1 MGNNMMEEIMDLDLN
16 QVPLDEQPHGS
27 ELRLDSIVNELATAH
42 ERIEER
48 IRQLEAVTARARHR
62 QRWRQ
67 GQASP
72 QTDSSAEAMVQHASR
87 LHNTDDGN
95 TAQERRVDS
104 GKTSKTGSLFLIA
117 KALGM
122 DTDAKKAG
130 SGSGGLFDCNICLEM
145 ARDPILTCCGHLF
158 CWPCFYQ
165 LSYVDSHAKECPVCG
180 GEVTDRS
187 IIPVYGNGSGDSP
200 PKSELKEIGL
210 KVPPRPHAQRVES
223 MRQQFRGRGVSSSVE
238 ERIHSIV
245 DIMGERVQAQDL
257 DRPRMMGERTNF
269 SVNRYRTSRV
279 LPSTETESSQRHRS
293 LQVSRLLLQGAA
305 SFSSL
310 SSALNTAMDSAE
322 RLVEDL
328 EAYIHSSHTSG
339 GHEQA
344 PSVDNRDSFS
354 SIYAVIQP
362 EIQSP
367 DTAAEI
373 NSTVSPSFSPFRTD
387 IDAPAVN
394 LENQTMDNAIE
405 INLTTSPSSS
415 RTRTDVPR
423 VSDLENRVSHE
434 ATRRRLR

>member
-1 MGNNMMEEIMDLDLN
+1 MDNNMMEEIINLDLN
-16 QVPLDEQPHGS
+16 QEPLDEPHGS

-67 GQASP
+67 GQAPP
-72 QTDSSAEAMVQHASR
+72 QTDSSAEAMVQHAGR

-95 TAQERRVDS
+95 TAQERRVGS

-122 DTDAKKAG
+122 DTDAKKA
-130 SGSGGLFDCNICLEM
+130 GSGGLFDCNICLEM

-180 GEVTDRS
+180 GEVTDTS

-200 PKSELKEIGL
+200 LKSELKEIGL
-210 KVPPRPHAQRVES
+210 KVPPRPYAHRVES

-238 ERIHSIV
+238 ERIQSIV
-245 DIMGERVQAQDL
+245 NIMGERMQAQDL
-257 DRPRMMGERTNF
+257 DRPRIMGERTNF
-269 SVNRYRTSRV
+269 SVNRYRTSQV
-279 LPSTETESSQRHRS
+279 LPSTETESSQQHRS

-305 SFSSL
+305 SVSSL
-310 SSALNTAMDSAE
+310 SSALMDSAE
-322 RLVEDL
+322 RLVEEL
-328 EAYIHSSHTSG
+328 EAYIHSYHTRG

-373 NSTVSPSFSPFRTD
+373 NSIVSPSFSSFRTD

-423 VSDLENRVSHE
+423 VSDLESGVSHE
-434 ATRRRLR
+434 ARRRRLR

>member
-1 MGNNMMEEIMDLDLN
+1 MMEEIIYLDLN
-16 QVPLDEQPHGS
+16 QEPLDEPHGS
-27 ELRLDSIVNELATAH
+27 ELRLDSIVDELATAH
-42 ERIEER
+42 ERIEDR

-72 QTDSSAEAMVQHASR
+72 QTDSSAEAMVQHGSR

-95 TAQERRVDS
+95 TAQERRVGS

-122 DTDAKKAG
+122 DTDAKKA
-130 SGSGGLFDCNICLEM
+130 GSGGLFDCNICLEM

-165 LSYVDSHAKECPVCG
+165 LSYVDSHAKECPVCE
-180 GEVTDRS
+180 GEVTDTS

-210 KVPPRPHAQRVES
+210 KVPPRPHAHRVES

-238 ERIHSIV
+238 ERIQSIV
-245 DIMGERVQAQDL
+245 AIMGERMQAQDL
-257 DRPRMMGERTNF
+257 DRPRIMGERTNF

-328 EAYIHSSHTSG
+328 EVYIHSHHTRGS
-339 GHEQA
+339 HEQA
-344 PSVDNRDSFS
+344 PSFDNRDSFS

-373 NSTVSPSFSPFRTD
+373 SSIVSPSFSSFRTD

-394 LENQTMDNAIE
+394 LENQTLDNAIE

-423 VSDLENRVSHE
+423 VSDLESGVSHE
-434 ATRRRLR
+434 ARRRRLR

>member
-1 MGNNMMEEIMDLDLN
+1 MGNNMREEIMDLDLN
-16 QVPLDEQPHGS
+16 QEPLDEPRGS
-27 ELRLDSIVNELATAH
+27 ALGLDSIVNELETAH

-67 GQASP
+67 GEAPP

-87 LHNTDDGN
+87 LHNAGVGN
-95 TAQERRVDS
+95 AVQERRFGS
-104 GKTSKTGSLFLIA
+104 GKTSKTGSMFLIA

-122 DTDAKKAG
+122 DTDAEKAG
-130 SGSGGLFDCNICLEM
+130 SGSGGFFDCNICLEM
-145 ARDPILTCCGHLF
+145 ARDPIVTCCGHLF

-165 LSYVDSHAKECPVCG
+165 LSYVDSNAKECPVCR
-180 GEVTDRS
+180 GEVTDTS

-200 PKSELKEIGL
+200 RKSELKEIGL
-210 KVPPRPHAQRVES
+210 KVPPRPHAHRVES
-223 MRQQFRGRGVSSSVE
+223 MRQQCRGQGVSSSVE

-245 DIMGERVQAQDL
+245 GIMGERVQAQDL
-257 DRPRMMGERTNF
+257 DRPRIMGERTNF
-269 SVNRYRTSRV
+269 SANRYRTSRV
-279 LPSTETESSQRHRS
+279 LPTTETESSQRHRS

-328 EAYIHSSHTSG
+328 EAYIHSRHMRGS
-339 GHEQA
+339 HEQA

-354 SIYAVIQP
+354 SISAVIQP

-373 NSTVSPSFSPFRTD
+373 NSIVSPSFSSFRTD

-394 LENQTMDNAIE
+394 LENQTTDNAIE
-405 INLTTSPSSS
+405 INLSPSPSSS
-415 RTRTDVPR
+415 RTRTDVTR
-423 VSDLENRVSHE
+423 VLDLENGVSHE
-434 ATRRRLR
+434 ARRRRFR

>member
-1 MGNNMMEEIMDLDLN
+1 MGNNMREEIMDLDLN
-16 QVPLDEQPHGS
+16 QEPLDEPRGS
-27 ELRLDSIVNELATAH
+27 ALGLDSIVNELETAH

-67 GQASP
+67 GEAPP

-87 LHNTDDGN
+87 LHNAGVGN
-95 TAQERRVDS
+95 AVQERRFGS
-104 GKTSKTGSLFLIA
+104 GKTSKTGSMFLIA

-122 DTDAKKAG
+122 DTDAEKAG
-130 SGSGGLFDCNICLEM
+130 SGSGGFFDCNICLEM
-145 ARDPILTCCGHLF
+145 ARDPIVTCCGHLF

-165 LSYVDSHAKECPVCG
+165 LSYVDSNAKECPVCR
-180 GEVTDRS
+180 GEVTDTS

-200 PKSELKEIGL
+200 RKSELKEIGL
-210 KVPPRPHAQRVES
+210 KVPPRPHAHRVES
-223 MRQQFRGRGVSSSVE
+223 MRQQCRGQGVSSSVE
-238 ERIHSIV
+238 ER
-245 DIMGERVQAQDL
+245 
-257 DRPRMMGERTNF
+257 TNF
-269 SVNRYRTSRV
+269 SANRYRTSRV
-279 LPSTETESSQRHRS
+279 LPTTETESSQRHRS

-328 EAYIHSSHTSG
+328 EAYIHSRHMRGS
-339 GHEQA
+339 HEQA

-354 SIYAVIQP
+354 SISAVIQP

-373 NSTVSPSFSPFRTD
+373 NSIVSPSFSSFRTD
-387 IDAPAVN
+387 INAPAVN
-394 LENQTMDNAIE
+394 LENQTTDNAIE
-405 INLTTSPSSS
+405 INLSPSPSSS

-423 VSDLENRVSHE
+423 VLDLENGVSHE
-434 ATRRRLR
+434 ARRRRFR

>member
-1 MGNNMMEEIMDLDLN
+1 MDNNMMEEIIYLDLN
-16 QVPLDEQPHGS
+16 QEPLDEPHGS
-27 ELRLDSIVNELATAH
+27 ELRLDTIVNELATAH

-67 GQASP
+67 DQAPP

-95 TAQERRVDS
+95 TAQERRVGS

-117 KALGM
+117 QALGM

-165 LSYVDSHAKECPVCG
+165 LSYVDSHAKECPECG
-180 GEVTDRS
+180 GEVTDTS
-187 IIPVYGNGSGDSP
+187 IIPVYGNGSGDST

-210 KVPPRPHAQRVES
+210 KVPPRPHAHRVES
-223 MRQQFRGRGVSSSVE
+223 LRQQFRGRGISSSVE

-245 DIMGERVQAQDL
+245 GIMGERLQAQDL
-257 DRPRMMGERTNF
+257 DRPRVMGERTNF
-269 SVNRYRTSRV
+269 SVNRYQTSRV
-279 LPSTETESSQRHRS
+279 LPSTETESSQWHRS
-293 LQVSRLLLQGAA
+293 LQVSRLLLQEAA

-310 SSALNTAMDSAE
+310 SSALYTAE
-322 RLVEDL
+322 RLVVEL
-328 EAYIHSSHTSG
+328 EAYIHGYHTTG

-373 NSTVSPSFSPFRTD
+373 NSIVSPSFSSFRTD

-423 VSDLENRVSHE
+423 VSDLENGVSHE
-434 ATRRRLR
+434 ARRRRLR